1 MVVIVAIFSAL
12 VNKVALED
20 SAKQI
25 FFFIMEER
33 HWLLIEKKF
42 CKVISRESIN
52 KLALENLKPA

>member
-25 FFFIMEER
+25 VFIM
-33 HWLLIEKKF
+33 
-42 CKVISRESIN
+42 REDH
-52 KLALENLKPA
+52 

>member
-25 FFFIMEER
+25 FFSLWRNTIGCSLKRSFAKSFHGKASIS
-33 HWLLIEKKF
+33 WL
-42 CKVISRESIN
+42 
-52 KLALENLKPA
+52 